1 MLSIPGDSLDAVSKI
16 WAELCYPCTWWF
28 YNLVMLLTWERD
40 TWSHLQTFS
49 SNPKSQINM
58 QDAIQMFGQPN
69 LLSFYGFWWYRTA
82 AYAYTHAP
90 PTITHTLWWQGKG
103 AMHSEPPRHDTQAT
117 EPVQSQLS
125 IQNDLTFDKYIA
137 LGNST
142 FNSSTSV
149 NDQWFLRMHRDIR
162 YHQASRQC
170 LNSTIS
176 RIRDLQD
183 MQI

>member
-1 MLSIPGDSLDAVSKI
+1 MHPQ
-16 WAELCYPCTWWF
+16 
-28 YNLVMLLTWERD
+28 LL
-40 TWSHLQTFS
+40 
-49 SNPKSQINM
+49 
-58 QDAIQMFGQPN
+58 
-69 LLSFYGFWWYRTA
+69 
-82 AYAYTHAP
+82 
-90 PTITHTLWWQGKG
+90 
-103 AMHSEPPRHDTQAT
+103 RHDTQAT

-125 IQNDLTFDKYIA
+125 IQNDLTFDKYNA